1 MMVTTLSERRR
12 TVPRANMNDVAR
24 VAGVSLKTVSR
35 VVNRKSGV
43 HPSTARRVRLAID
56 QLGFRRDV
64 GPHDAARGLSTETIA
79 VVTEDTANPFYS
91 TLICAVQEVAH
102 EHGRQVLAASSD
114 EDPERER
121 ELILDFCSRQVDGL
135 VVVPAGGPHGYLVP
149 QIRAGAKLVFVDR
162 PAGDIAADTVL
173 VDNVGGAAA
182 AVRHLARYGHRRVAY
197 FGDAP
202 HIFTAAERLRG
213 FREGCATAGL
223 RFDQQLVA
231 MGPHDQG
238 SVAMALH
245 HVLRRR
251 TPATAVVTGN
261 NRITVL
267 VLRSLA
273 TWPDQP
279 ALVGFDDFELAD
291 LLEPKV
297 SVIAHDVSALGKAA
311 AELLFARLD
320 GQGSPPHQLTLPVR
334 LIARGSGE
342 IRP

>member
-1 MMVTTLSERRR
+1 MIVTILSERRR

-102 EHGRQVLAASSD
+102 EHDRQVLAASSD

-149 QIRAGAKLVFVDR
+149 QIRAGVKLVFVDR

-202 HIFTAAERLRG
+202 
-213 FREGCATAGL
+213 
-223 RFDQQLVA
+223 QQLVA

-238 SVAMALH
+238 SVATALH